1 MKKELEQRKEICYA
15 RKIIDG
21 TYKACQNEILACKRF
36 LRDLERM
43 EDDDFP
49 YIFDTTRVDRFHKFF
64 SQCPN
69 TEDTTMLEM
78 AEFQYFD
85 TASIFGWVRKDNGAR
100 RWREVLIYQARGQG
114 KSTLC
119 ATIGLYVL
127 SADKIYKP
135 YDEKNGVFEPNQY
148 ICLMAYDK
156 DQTVQ
161 VRKPIID
168 MVNRSSVLSSQIDV
182 GKGDSTKTYI
192 RGKKRGGEIKAIS
205 KETKKLDGEKL
216 NLIICDEWAAHTEQ
230 QRLATLMGSFG
241 KRKQSMCVKITTAG
255 SDCMTKPAKADYDR
269 CVEILHDRIKD
280 DRYLIIIRELDE
292 KDNPADFSL
301 YEKCSPMLREH
312 NEYSERLFAEIQ
324 DEYNSAFNGGTE
336 AQKIEYLIK
345 RTNRWQVGSEAKFL
359 DQDDIDKLIA
369 SQVEEDEFLEMIAD
383 RPTVCGADCSKVV
396 DLTAES
402 FIFKLPD
409 DKLGI
414 YAHGFM
420 PSESLQRHNKT
431 DKLPYEHYANEGYLS
446 LIEGSYIDN
455 AELKQYM
462 CDFENDNGLEVKGFC
477 ADNAYAH
484 QMLIDLEA
492 GRTPNGRAYN
502 VIECP
507 QTTAVLNEPTTNFL
521 KWLRAG
527 KLVICKNELFI
538 KHCANAYTESDK
550 GGRVKV
556 AKKNKDSYF
565 RIDMLAATLF
575 AIAKIDLLEGQNL
588 VNALASGT
596 FTF

>member
-49 YIFDTTRVDRFHKFF
+49 YIFDTTRVDRFVKFF

-345 RTNRWQVGSEAKFL
+345 RTNRWQVGSEEKYL
-359 DQDDIDKLIA
+359 DQEMLDKLVQ
-369 SQVEEDEFLEMIAD
+369 SQVKEEDFLEMIKDSPCIMGLDA
-383 RPTVCGADCSKVV
+383 SKVI

-409 DKLGI
+409 NKIGI
-414 YAHGFM
+414 YAHAFI
-420 PSESLQRHNKT
+420 PKESLARHNKT
-431 DKLPYEHYANEGYLS
+431 DKLPYEAYERDGLVSFIAGE
-446 LIEGSYIDN
+446 YIDN
-455 AELKQYM
+455 LDLMEYM
-462 CDFENDNGLEVKGFC
+462 CDFEKDNNAEIRAVC
-477 ADNAYAH
+477 ADNAYCH
-484 QMLIDLEA
+484 QMLVQLDA
-492 GRTPNGRAYN
+492 GRTPSGKAYT

-507 QTTAVLNEPTTNFL
+507 QTTAVLNEPCLTFEKL
-521 KWLRAG
+521 LLDG
-527 KLVICKNELFI
+527 KIVLCENELFI
-538 KHCANAYTESDK
+538 KHASNCYKSFDN
-550 GGRVKV
+550 GGRMKIVK
-556 AKKNKDSYF
+556 KDKNSAY
-565 RIDMLAATLF
+565 RIDLMASTMNALR
-575 AIAKIDLLEGQNL
+575 KIDLLQDQNL
-588 VNALASGT
+588 IQALASGN